1 MRSATIAER
10 NRANARK
17 STGPRSAHG
26 KAVVSR
32 NARRHGVTSKP
43 DPTSVA
49 AWLRIILDAPDLA
62 PGDLLKDD
70 RRTCSALALAEAE
83 VRSCYG
89 PGGAGRLRAR
99 GGAALRRYSVICAN
113 DAETIMDALRE
124 KGATVKELRSG
135 SSLLR
140 RIAKAT
146 ADDTARGG
154 RRHRLLRRYLRE
166 ARGNRKRAFRAW
178 LECLGPT
185 GVRAEISAD
194 DPRLP
199 KQSQIP
205 PSVEIRADRS

>member
-32 NARRHGVTSKP
+32 NARRHGLTSKP

-83 VRSCYG
+83 VRSS
-89 PGGAGRLRAR
+89 AAR
-99 GGAALRRYSVICAN
+99 AALDAFERGEAPLSDGIQDLRN
-113 DAETIMDALRE
+113 DAEMIREALRQG
-124 KGATVKELRSG
+124 GATVKELRSG
-135 SSLLR
+135 LSLLR

-146 ADDTARGG
+146 ADDTALGG

-166 ARGNRKRAFRAW
+166 ARGNRKRAFQAW
-178 LECLGPT
+178 LTCLDPT
-185 GVRAEISAD
+185 GAPAEGFAGDS
-194 DPRLP
+194 RLP

-205 PSVEIRADRS
+205 P